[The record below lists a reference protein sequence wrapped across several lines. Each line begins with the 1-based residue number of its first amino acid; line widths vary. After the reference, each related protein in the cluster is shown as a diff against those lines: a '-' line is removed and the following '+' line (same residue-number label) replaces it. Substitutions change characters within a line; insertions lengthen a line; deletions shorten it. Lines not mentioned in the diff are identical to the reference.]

1 MAKKKVQLSDINW
14 GNAQT
19 GSLAGQES
27 HLGLSREGMIIL
39 SSVGGSSITTPASS
53 TDNAIVRFSGTGG
66 STIQDS
72 SATISDAGILS
83 ASAMTVSSITVGALS
98 GSGLIRGHALSGS
111 SVRGHLVSGSSAT
124 FHEAIITRLSASS
137 IHIGTNDAGADRQIT
152 FGDSGIGKAVL
163 GIDNSLNEFVI
174 YRNKPLIPSS
184 QPSAGPDLT
193 IQYGEVNIGNDNV
206 LRIGGEASATDG
218 TDRVI
223 SFNHATA
230 PFALGIDDSQ
240 DAFCIDHGDAFGA
253 INAFEIHTSGDI
265 QIGKGRLQVDS
276 TGTGWGNNAYGGSNT
291 LGLWHDAGDGNN
303 GIMIT
308 LADTSTV
315 TDQLLGGIG
324 FDSLDGISPSSVLE
338 ASAYIAAYAA
348 ENHGTSNKGGYLVLG
363 TTRNTDNNSTIS
375 HEWVR
380 LNHDGRVGIGV
391 SGSSAG
397 SPDNRLHVV
406 SPNGTEK
413 ATLKIE
419 QLDPEEPFIHFSGST
434 ASDQTK
440 SLSTDTSVGALSGH
454 VKISIN
460 GVDYWIPYY
469 AVN

>member
-1 MAKKKVQLSDINW
+1 MSKKKVQLSDINW

-111 SVRGHLVSGSSAT
+111 SVKGHLVSGSSAT

-152 FGDSGIGKAVL
+152 FGDTGTSKTVIGV
-163 GIDNSLNEFVI
+163 DNSLNEFVI
-174 YRNKPLIPSS
+174 YRNKSLIPSS
-184 QPSAGPDLT
+184 LPSAGPDFT
-193 IQYGEVNIGNDNV
+193 IQSSEVNIGNGNA

-218 TDRVI
+218 TDRII

-230 PFALGIDDSQ
+230 PTYMGIDDSQ
-240 DAFCIDHGDAFGA
+240 DAFVISIGGAFA
-253 INAFEIHTSGDI
+253 STNAFELHTSGEI
-265 QIGKGRLQVDS
+265 QLGKGKLQVD
-276 TGTGWGNNAYGGSNT
+276 GTGGGYTNGTYGGTNT
-291 LGLWHDAGDGNN
+291 LGLFHDASDGNN

-308 LADTSTV
+308 RVDHSTS
-315 TDQLLGGIG
+315 DGDLLGGIG
-324 FDSLDGISPSSVLE
+324 FDSTDWKSPSSILE
-338 ASAYIAAYAA
+338 ASAFIAAYAA
-348 ENHGTSNKGGYLVLG
+348 EAHGAEDKGGDLVFGTSMINDDDD
-363 TTRNTDNNSTIS
+363 TAS
-375 HEWVR
+375 HEWMR
-380 LNHDGRVGIGV
+380 ITHEGRVGIGV

-397 SPDNRLHVV
+397 TPDNRLHVS
-406 SPNGTEK
+406 SPNGTGK
-413 ATLKIE
+413 STMKLE

-440 SLSTDTSVGALSGH
+440 SLSTDTSVGALTGH
-454 VKISIN
+454 VRVSIN
-460 GVDYWIPYY
+460 GTDYWIPYY
-469 AVN
+469 AAN